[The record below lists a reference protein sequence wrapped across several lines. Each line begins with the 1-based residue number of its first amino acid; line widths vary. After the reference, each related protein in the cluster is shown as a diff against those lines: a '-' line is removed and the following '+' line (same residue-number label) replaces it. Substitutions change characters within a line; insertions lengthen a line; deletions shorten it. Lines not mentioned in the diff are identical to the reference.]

1 MAEQETAVEEFDE
14 SSWKAEVEALDEIE
28 LEEEQEVE
36 EQEETPEYSASEQEA
51 MQMGWRPE
59 GVEGKRNLTAEEF
72 LDRQKLYDEIKHL
85 KKNSKEMQKAFE
97 ALRKHHQ
104 RVRESE
110 RKKVIEELKL
120 QKRLA
125 LETDD
130 YDKVMELD
138 DRISEANK
146 EEPDDDDFPEIE
158 VDTTPDTN
166 AVFENWVSENRW
178 YHTDKEL
185 RTKADIVGTIYY
197 KENPNADLADVY
209 NYVTKT
215 MKKDYPEKFGGTA
228 KPQRTAA
235 AVDSGARRTSAPA
248 KGNAKFSAKDLPE
261 NARTIMR
268 TLVRTGAVT
277 EEQYLKEYFESA

>member
-1 MAEQETAVEEFDE
+1 MAEQEAAQEEFNE
-14 SSWKAEVEALDEIE
+14 ELWKEEVEALDEIE
-28 LEEEQEVE
+28 LEEPEVE
-36 EQEETPEYSASEQEA
+36 EQEEAPEYSASEQEA
-51 MQMGWRPE
+51 MNMGWRPE

-97 ALRKHHQ
+97 ALRQHHQ

-110 RKKVIEELKL
+110 RKKVVEELKL

-130 YDKVMELD
+130 YDRVMELD
-138 DRISEANK
+138 DKISEAK
-146 EEPDDDDFPEIE
+146 SAPDVDDLP
-158 VDTTPDTN
+158 VVQQPATN
-166 AVFENWVSENRW
+166 EAFESWVSENRW

-197 KENPNADLADVY
+197 KENPDAELADVY
-209 NYVTKT
+209 KYVADT
-215 MKKDYPEKFGGTA
+215 MKKDFPEKFGGTP
-228 KPQRTAA
+228 KPQRKPTTA
-235 AVDSGARRTSAPA
+235 AVDSSARRTSAPT
-248 KGNAKFSAKDLPE
+248 KGNSKFAAKDLPE
-261 NARTIMR
+261 DARTIMR